1 MLALVEQGLALALL
15 LAELCALVLV
25 LLVLLDHLLL
35 DALQPALGM
44 RVHYLY
50 EVERLQ
56 DDLRHLQHASRYQS
70 PFRCALLKPLSRL
83 QGFGFRA

>member
-56 DDLRHLQHASRYQS
+56 DDLRHLQHASR
-70 PFRCALLKPLSRL
+70 
-83 QGFGFRA
+83 